1 MLGTQKILE
10 IILATTVMRLN
21 APPPF
26 EQGEYMKLDVRWE
39 PRWPCFAVGFYRGRK
54 KNKYQMFL
62 LIIWAIVFELTW
74 GQA

>member
-1 MLGTQKILE
+1 
-10 IILATTVMRLN
+10 
-21 APPPF
+21 
-26 EQGEYMKLDVRWE
+26 MKLDVRWE